1 MLIAAIGFLLSFLL
15 IILRV
20 PIAIALGATGFLGF
34 GYLVGWK
41 QSAVMLAIIT
51 KESAMSYTLA
61 VIPLFVLMGNFV
73 IGAGV
78 SKEIFRSA
86 RLFMGHH
93 RGGLAMASITASAG
107 FATVCGSTIA
117 TVTTIG
123 RISMPSMRELG
134 YKDSFGAASVA
145 AGSTLGIM
153 IPPSTLMVVYSIMTE
168 TNIGALYAASIIP
181 SFIGL
186 FGYLIAAQWVAWR
199 RPDYAPASERAT
211 WREALA
217 SLKPIW
223 SVAFLFF
230 FVLAGIFAGWFT
242 ATESA
247 GIGAAGALVLLI
259 MRRRMT
265 ARIFFDALYD
275 AAVTTAVVFGLIIG
289 AVIFTEF
296 LNYSGAHTALLDF
309 VQNSGFSPFTVI
321 LVICAI
327 YIGLGAV
334 MEELSMILLTVP
346 LFFPV
351 VIGLGFDPI
360 WFGVMII
367 ALCEIGLI
375 CPPLGVNLFVVR
387 SFAPEIHVS
396 RVMLAIM
403 PFVTIDI
410 IRVLLL
416 AIFPSLSLWL
426 PAQLF

>member
-1 MLIAAIGFLLSFLL
+1 MAA
-15 IILRV
+15 
-20 PIAIALGATGFLGF
+20 
-34 GYLVGWK
+34 
-41 QSAVMLAIIT
+41 
-51 KESAMSYTLA
+51 
-61 VIPLFVLMGNFV
+61 
-73 IGAGV
+73 
-78 SKEIFRSA
+78 
-86 RLFMGHH
+86 
-93 RGGLAMASITASAG
+93 ITASAG

-123 RISMPSMRELG
+123 RISMPSMRDLG
-134 YKDSFGAASVA
+134 YRDSFGAAAVA

-168 TNIGALYAASIIP
+168 TNIGALYAAAIIP
-181 SFIGL
+181 SFVGL
-186 FGYLIAAQWVAWR
+186 FGYLMAVQWVAWR
-199 RPDYAPASERAT
+199 RPTHAPASERAS
-211 WREALA
+211 WREAVS

-223 SVAFLFF
+223 SVAVLFLF
-230 FVLAGIFAGWFT
+230 VLSGIFAGWFT

-247 GIGAAGALVLLI
+247 GIGAVGALVLLVL
-259 MRRRMT
+259 RRRMT
-265 ARIFFDALYD
+265 PKIFFEALYD

-351 VIGLGFDPI
+351 VIGLGFDPV

-387 SFAPEIHVS
+387 SFAPDIPIG
-396 RVMLAIM
+396 RVMAAIT
-403 PFVTIDI
+403 PFVVADTV
-410 IRVLLL
+410 RVLLL

-426 PAQLF
+426 PKQFF

>member
-20 PIAIALGATGFLGF
+20 PIAIALGATGFIGF

-86 RLFMGHH
+86 RLFMGHR

-186 FGYLIAAQWVAWR
+186 FGYLLAVQWVAWR
-199 RPDYAPASERAT
+199 RPNDAPASERAT
-211 WREALA
+211 WHEALA

-223 SVAFLFF
+223 SVAVLFC
-230 FVLAGIFAGWFT
+230 FVLMGIFAGWFT

-247 GIGAAGALVLLI
+247 GIGAAGALLLLI
-259 MRRRMT
+259 IRRRMT
-265 ARIFFDALYD
+265 LRIFFDALYD

-327 YIGLGAV
+327 YIGLGAD

-387 SFAPEIHVS
+387 SFAPEIHVA
-396 RVMLAIM
+396 RVMTAIT
-403 PFVTIDI
+403 PFVVTDI
-410 IRVLLL
+410 IRVFLL
-416 AIFPSLSLWL
+416 AVFPALSLWL
-426 PAQLF
+426 PAKLF